1 LGYVEKIAKPGTRHI
16 IKRFLILGGG
26 ISPKEGT
33 VMYENKGALGLS
45 TAGAAAATGLS
56 GNKVLFIAALA
67 VLAAGVG
74 VFVYTRIK
82 AKNAKK

>member
-1 LGYVEKIAKPGTRHI
+1 
-16 IKRFLILGGG
+16 
-26 ISPKEGT
+26 
-33 VMYENKGALGLS
+33 MYENKGALGLS